1 MVHGELGGLDGTYA
15 FAGCGPAGTLCAMSF
30 DLIVRAPKEPVTT
43 KDWREAL
50 AAVGVRCRFPAR
62 FSLESWDG
70 GALPLR
76 VSAKA
81 GEWFRERVVDEEIS
95 VDVDAS
101 DDVSFS
107 SSGDSVELALQCA
120 LAGTLAARSKGTL
133 VDTWSGES
141 AEGAGALELARKSVA
156 RERARLG
163 EVAPEVPFAK
173 RVFDRLAP
181 ALPDF
186 RVTGRRASGIGFV
199 RVRDGVRIVV
209 NFRRHHEDSVLYEAF
224 FSVDDAFARTF
235 PRSVDGR
242 LPVSPGNTVRNA
254 SKSTTPPPRPAKV
267 VSWKDGKE
275 ITVPWTRPAPLPPW
289 EVQTDEL
296 MAAIRV
302 GIDACST
309 LPAVR
314 AELERSIAQ
323 ASTRGEPPV
332 GMLWSLVRARLALGE
347 DVPREERIAVRDGYY
362 ARTHEDVEP
371 HRAAFD
377 AMLGLT

>member
-1 MVHGELGGLDGTYA
+1 
-15 FAGCGPAGTLCAMSF
+15 MSF
-30 DLIVRAPKEPVTT
+30 DLIVQAPREPITT

-70 GALPLR
+70 GALPLC

-95 VDVDAS
+95 VEVNGG
-101 DDVSFS
+101 DDIAFS
-107 SSGDSVELALQCA
+107 SSGDSSELALQCA
-120 LAGTLAARSKGTL
+120 LAGTLAERTKGTL

-141 AEGAGALELARKSVA
+141 AEGSGALELARKIVA

-163 EVAPEVPFAK
+163 EVVPEVPFAK
-173 RVFDRLAP
+173 RVFDRLTP

-186 RVTGRRASGIGFV
+186 RVKGRRASGIGFV

-209 NFRRHHEDSVLYEAF
+209 SFRRHHEDTVLCEAF
-224 FSVDDAFARTF
+224 FSVDDGFARAF
-235 PRSVDGR
+235 PRSVDGC
-242 LPVSPGNTVRNA
+242 LPVPHTRPVRNA
-254 SKSTTPPPRPAKV
+254 PKSTTPPPRPAKV

-296 MAAIRV
+296 MAAVRV

-309 LPAVR
+309 LQAVR

-332 GMLWSLVRARLALGE
+332 GMLWSLLRARLALGE

-362 ARTHEDVEP
+362 ARSYEDVEP

-377 AMLGLT
+377 AMLGLA